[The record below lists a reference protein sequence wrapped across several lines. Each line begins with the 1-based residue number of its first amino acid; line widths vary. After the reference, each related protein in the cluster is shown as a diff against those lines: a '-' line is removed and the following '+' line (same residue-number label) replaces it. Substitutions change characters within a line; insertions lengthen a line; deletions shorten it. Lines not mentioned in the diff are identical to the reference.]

1 MIRCS
6 LALLGLLAA
15 GCGVPAPPP
24 AAVAFEDPQ
33 GRPVT
38 IDSLPVTRIVSTMQS
53 ATEWLVLLG
62 ESDRLVARTDF
73 DRQEELADLPSIGG
87 GYETSAEVIAALEP
101 DVVLGW
107 RIRASVDLAEAL
119 EPFGIP
125 VVAVEATD
133 TAEVFRQLAVLGRLV
148 GRETR
153 AAELADSLR
162 TELEALRSASCPA
175 GREPESVL
183 VVVATEPAQTTG
195 AGTWMTE
202 LLGAA
207 CLRNVFG
214 DVTQPWPQ
222 VSLEAM
228 VDRQPRW
235 ILTTRGTRPGEA
247 RQELLSLPGWRDLDA
262 VRAGRI
268 IELDRDLFARAGAG
282 MADWVRAVI
291 GGRNDRGPN
300 DRGPR
305 TE

>member
-1 MIRCS
+1 MIRR
-6 LALLGLLAA
+6 GLLLIGVFAA
-15 GCGVPAPPP
+15 GCGDPAPPP

-62 ESDRLVARTDF
+62 ETDRLVARTDF
-73 DRQEELADLPSIGG
+73 DRQDVLADLPSIGG
-87 GYETSAEVIAALEP
+87 GYETSAEAIAALKP

-107 RIRASVDLAEAL
+107 RIRASVALAEAL

-153 AAELADSLR
+153 AAALADSLR
-162 TELEALRSASCPA
+162 GELEALRSGSCPP
-175 GREPESVL
+175 GREPETVL
-183 VVVATEPAQTTG
+183 IAVATEPAQTTG
-195 AGTWMTE
+195 AGTWMTQ

-207 CLRNVFG
+207 CLRNVF
-214 DVTQPWPQ
+214 DDIAQPWPQ

-235 ILTTRGTRPGEA
+235 VLTTRGTRPGE
-247 RQELLSLPGWRDLDA
+247 RQEELLSLPGWRDLDA

-282 MADWVRAVI
+282 LADWVREVI
-291 GGRNDRGPN
+291 RGR
-300 DRGPR
+300 R